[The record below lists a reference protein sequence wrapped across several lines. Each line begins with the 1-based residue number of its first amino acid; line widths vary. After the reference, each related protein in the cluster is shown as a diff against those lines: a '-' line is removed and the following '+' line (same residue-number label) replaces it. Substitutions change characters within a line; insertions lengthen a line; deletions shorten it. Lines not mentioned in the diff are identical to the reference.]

1 MSPQNSLPPAGL
13 PDKGNAKY
21 ALLALLMVAGIGG
34 LFFWRSSQNKAA
46 APKTL
51 ASVAMPSAAPSV
63 NSKLDDIPM
72 PPPADEVEE
81 QPQPKTVKYAGGP
94 ASTGCDGTCKGSYS
108 TELEQALM
116 VRASQARRCYN
127 QGLAQDSTLK
137 GHVTVAVRIGPT
149 GNMCSSA
156 VASNDMGSPGVANCA
171 ANVFRNAQAYP
182 APHGGCVDAK
192 VPLAFV
198 PAGSQ

>member
-21 ALLALLMVAGIGG
+21 ALLALVMVAGIGG
-34 LFFWRSSQNKAA
+34 LFFWRSSQNKP
-46 APKTL
+46 APAKPL
-51 ASVAMPSAAPSV
+51 PSLAMPSAAPT
-63 NSKLDDIPM
+63 NPKLDDIPM
-72 PPPADEVEE
+72 PPPADEVE
-81 QPQPKTVKYAGGP
+81 QQAQPKTVRYAGGP

-108 TELEQALM
+108 SELEQALM

-137 GHVTVAVRIGPT
+137 GHVTVAVRIGPS

-182 APHGGCVDAK
+182 APRGGCVDAK

-198 PAGSQ
+198 PAGGQ

>member
-1 MSPQNSLPPAGL
+1 MSPQNSLPPAGI
-13 PDKGNAKY
+13 PDKGNTKY

-34 LFFWRSSQNKAA
+34 LFFWRSTQNKAA
-46 APKTL
+46 PAPL
-51 ASVAMPSAAPSV
+51 PSALTMPLPPV
-63 NSKLDDIPM
+63 NTNNKLDDVPM
-72 PPPADEVEE
+72 PPPPDEVPD
-81 QPQPKTVKYAGGP
+81 QPQQKTAVRYVGGAAP
-94 ASTGCDGTCKGSYS
+94 TGCDGSCKGTPS
-108 TELEQALM
+108 TELEEALT

-127 QGLAQDSTLK
+127 QALAQDSTLK

-156 VASNDMGSPGVANCA
+156 VAANDMGSPLVANCA
-171 ANVFRNAQAYP
+171 ANVFRNAQTYP

-198 PAGSQ
+198 PQGQ

>member
-1 MSPQNSLPPAGL
+1 MSPQNSLPPAGM

-34 LFFWRSSQNKAA
+34 LFFWKSTQNKPLPAA
-46 APKTL
+46 LPA
-51 ASVAMPSAAPSV
+51 ASALPPDRPTA
-63 NSKLDDIPM
+63 NKLDDVPL
-72 PPPADEVEE
+72 PPPPDEVQD
-81 QPQPKTVKYAGGP
+81 QPVQKTAVRYVGGAAP
-94 ASTGCDGTCKGSYS
+94 TGCDGSCKGTPS
-108 TELEQALM
+108 TELEQALT

-127 QGLAQDSTLK
+127 QALAQDSTLK
-137 GHVTVAVRIGPT
+137 GHVTVAVRIGPS

-156 VASNDMGSPGVANCA
+156 VASNDMGSPLVANCA
-171 ANVFRNAQAYP
+171 ANVFRNAQSYP

-198 PAGSQ
+198 PQGQ